1 MTLSPFMVVKFG
13 WGLCHTIPGLTKF
26 VEFLN
31 MFAKMLTNPT
41 VVGSPVGPHKI

>member
-1 MTLSPFMVVKFG
+1 MTLSPLMVVKFG
-13 WGLCHTIPGLTKF
+13 WGLYHTIPGKF